1 MSALNNRINQ
11 KVCFIGGTGHSG
23 STLLGILLG
32 NHSQSFF
39 CGEGNK
45 SQYIDQE
52 NAPSRK
58 RFCKFCGPNCPIWGN
73 LDLNSERDLY
83 EHLAQRIH
91 QVFSTRKT
99 LMIDS
104 TSKADWIRQQ
114 SSRLQQEGVS
124 CSFIFLQRDGRAVVN
139 SYRRKYPNRPLEEI
153 IQSWIAKIEAAQQLF
168 NDFSGPKTILHYEE
182 LASNPSKV
190 LPLLCSFLDI
200 SYEPQILNPIN
211 PEYHLLGGN
220 NGTQFWATRHQ
231 GQSDPKFL
239 KNMSEVN
246 RHYYQHHQH
255 KISLDLRWKQELS
268 PEQQALF
275 DRLASSINQPF
286 QWDI

>member
-1 MSALNNRINQ
+1 MSTLNSRINQ
-11 KVCFIGGTGHSG
+11 QVCFIGGTGHSG

-45 SQYIDQE
+45 SRYINQE

-73 LDLNSERDLY
+73 LDLSPDLDLY

-91 QVFSTRKT
+91 QVFGTRKT

-104 TSKADWIRQQ
+104 TSNPTWIRNQ
-114 SSRLQQEGVS
+114 SSHLKQTQVPAYL
-124 CSFIFLQRDGRAVVN
+124 IFLQRDGRAVVN
-139 SYRRKYPNRPLEEI
+139 SYRRKYPHRPLEQI
-153 IQSWIAKIEAAQQLF
+153 IQSWIEKIEAAQQLF
-168 NDFSGPKTILHYEE
+168 HHFSGPKMILHYEE
-182 LASNPSKV
+182 LASNPSKI
-190 LPLLCSFLDI
+190 LPSVCTFLGI
-200 SYEPQILNPIN
+200 TYEPEILNPTQ

-231 GQSDPKFL
+231 DQSDPKFL
-239 KNMSEVN
+239 KNMNEVN
-246 RHYYQHHQH
+246 RSYYQNHHH
-255 KISLDLRWKQELS
+255 KIVLDLRWQQELL
-268 PEQQALF
+268 PEEKALF
-275 DRLASSINQPF
+275 NQLAGSINQPF
-286 QWDI
+286 AWDI